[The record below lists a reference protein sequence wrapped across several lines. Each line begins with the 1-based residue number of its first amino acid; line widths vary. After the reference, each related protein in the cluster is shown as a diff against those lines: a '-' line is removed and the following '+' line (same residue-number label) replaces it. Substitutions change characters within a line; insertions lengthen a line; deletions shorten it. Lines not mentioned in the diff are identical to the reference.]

1 MGKPYRPKDHYFQR
15 AKQRGFR
22 ARSAFK
28 LEELVQRFALLRPGA
43 RVLDLGAAPGGFLQV
58 IARVV
63 GPSGLAVGVDLV
75 PLRPFSEG
83 WVRTA
88 VVDVLADDAQ
98 AQVEALAPGPYDAV
112 LSDMAPKTTGVRGTD
127 EARSLRLAE
136 RALELAQALG
146 KPGSSSWRSSSWAGS
161 SSPSA
166 GGCGGVP
173 RGEGGAARG
182 HALGQRRG
190 VPGRARAPGADLLT
204 GPAEPAFAG
213 DAFALGKPASV
224 DRALDVEPGHAHQR
238 PRQRVERRV
247 PSEGVGL
254 EDAHPA
260 LAVVGALEARASRSR
275 SSAERRAARRGSRGA
290 RPRCG

>member
-28 LEELVQRFALLRPGA
+28 LEELVRRFALLRPGA

-58 IARVV
+58 VARAV

-75 PLRPFSEG
+75 RLRPFSEA

-98 AQVEALAPGPYDAV
+98 AQVEAIAPGPFDAV

-136 RALELAQALG
+136 RALDLARALG
-146 KPGSSSWRSSSWAGS
+146 KPGSGFVTKLFMGGEFESFRGRLREAYDEVKVVRPEATRS
-161 SSPSA
+161 
-166 GGCGGVP
+166 
-173 RGEGGAARG
+173 
-182 HALGQRRG
+182 
-190 VPGRARAPGADLLT
+190 
-204 GPAEPAFAG
+204 
-213 DAFALGKPASV
+213 ASV
-224 DRALDVEPGHAHQR
+224 EVYL
-238 PRQRVERRV
+238 
-247 PSEGVGL
+247 VGL
-254 EDAHPA
+254 G
-260 LAVVGALEARASRSR
+260 LRASTS
-275 SSAERRAARRGSRGA
+275 
-290 RPRCG
+290 